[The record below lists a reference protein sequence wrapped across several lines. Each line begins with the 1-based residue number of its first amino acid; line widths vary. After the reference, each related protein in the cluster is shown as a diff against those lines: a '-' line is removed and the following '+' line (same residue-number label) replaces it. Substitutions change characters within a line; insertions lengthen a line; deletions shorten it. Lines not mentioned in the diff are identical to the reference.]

1 MHKKIHISDSELPIM
16 KSLWRK
22 GPCTS
27 PELFEGMDKNAST
40 LKTLLGRLVDKGAV
54 EARPISSR
62 TYCYAAILT
71 QEEYIRNA
79 RKSFLHTVFD
89 DSREKLLLNF
99 ITEEHVTR
107 EDLERLMQLIDEE
120 EEP

>member
-1 MHKKIHISDSELPIM
+1 MHKKTHVSDSELPIL
-16 KSLWRK
+16 KALWQK

-27 PELFEGMDKNAST
+27 PELFEGMNKNAST
-40 LKTLLGRLVDKGAV
+40 LKTMLWRLVDKGVV
-54 EARPISSR
+54 EARPINSR
-62 TYCYAAILT
+62 TYCYAAVLT

-99 ITEEHVTR
+99 IREENVTR
-107 EDLERLMQLIDEE
+107 EDLERLMQRIEEDEE
-120 EEP
+120 